1 MLRRS
6 LVALATCIAALAS
19 LPVAAA
25 SAADDEGEASFDGE
39 TIELDDGSWD
49 GARACAV
56 LADGVECFATEAEMN
71 AWLAAGAGAVSGSA
85 EGQTFQRGALS
96 QVATMALSCSSTLR
110 LYEHGGFSGRTLF
123 FSSRA
128 QWFNLGD
135 YGFSN
140 RTSSFRVGAC
150 TSYLADYNN
159 GGGGWFPGSGVF
171 ASVSVMSGWWNDRI
185 NSIYLV

>member
-1 MLRRS
+1 MFRRP
-6 LVALATCIAALAS
+6 LVALAICITALVS

-25 SAADDEGEASFDGE
+25 SAAEGEGEAGFDGG
-39 TIELDDGSWD
+39 TIDLDDGNWD

-56 LADGVECFATEAEMN
+56 FADAVECFATEAEMN
-71 AWLAAGAGAVSGSA
+71 AWLAAGGGAGGAAA
-85 EGQTFQRGALS
+85 EGQTFERGAFA

-110 LYEHGGFSGRTLF
+110 LYEHGGFGGRILY

-135 YGFSN
+135 YGFAN
-140 RTSSFRVGAC
+140 KTSSFRVGAC

-159 GGGGWFPGSGVF
+159 GGGGWYPGGGAYASVGVMPGS
-171 ASVSVMSGWWNDRI
+171 WNDRI
-185 NSIYLV
+185 NSIYIV

>member
-1 MLRRS
+1 MFRRP
-6 LVALATCIAALAS
+6 LVALAICITALAS

-25 SAADDEGEASFDGE
+25 SAADGDSEASFDGE
-39 TIELDDGSWD
+39 TIVLDDGSWD

-56 LADGVECFATEAEMN
+56 VADGVQCFATEAEMN
-71 AWLAAGAGAVSGSA
+71 AWLAGGAGASGAAA
-85 EGQTFQRGALS
+85 EGQSFQRGAFA

-110 LYEHGGFSGRTLF
+110 LYEHGGFSGRILY

-135 YGFSN
+135 YGFAN
-140 RTSSFRVGAC
+140 KTSSFRVGAC
-150 TSYLADYNN
+150 TSYMADYNN
-159 GGGGWFPGSGVF
+159 GGGGWYPGGGAF
-171 ASVSVMSGWWNDRI
+171 ASVSVMSGSWNDRI

>member
-1 MLRRS
+1 
-6 LVALATCIAALAS
+6 VALTICVAALAS
-19 LPVAAA
+19 LPVSAA

-39 TIELDDGSWD
+39 TIDLDDGSWD

-56 LADGVECFATEAEMN
+56 VADGVECFATEAEMN
-71 AWLAAGAGAVSGSA
+71 AWLAGGAVAASP
-85 EGQTFQRGALS
+85 EGQTLPRGAFA

-110 LYEHGGFSGRTLF
+110 LYEHGGFTGRILY
-123 FSSRA
+123 FSSRG

-135 YGFSN
+135 YGFAN

-159 GGGGWFPGSGVF
+159 GGGGWYPGSGAY
-171 ASVSVMSGWWNDRI
+171 ASVSVMPGYWNDRI
-185 NSIYLV
+185 NSIYIV

>member
-1 MLRRS
+1 MFPRP
-6 LVALATCIAALAS
+6 LVALAICITALAS

-25 SAADDEGEASFDGE
+25 SAADGEGEASFDGE
-39 TIELDDGSWD
+39 TIVLDDGSWD

-56 LADGVECFATEAEMN
+56 VADGVQCFATEAEMN
-71 AWLAAGAGAVSGSA
+71 AWLAGGAGAAGAAA
-85 EGQTFQRGALS
+85 EGQTVQRAVFA
-96 QVATMALSCSSTLR
+96 QAATMALSCSSTLR

-128 QWFNLGD
+128 QWFNLSL
-135 YGFSN
+135 YGFAN

-150 TSYLADYNN
+150 SSYMADYNN
-159 GGGGWFPGSGVF
+159 GGGGWYPGGGAF
-171 ASVSVMSGWWNDRI
+171 ASVSVISGSWNDRI